1 MNKLSF
7 LLIDDDQV
15 FNFIHKK
22 QIMRSKIEKDIVD
35 YTSPFKALDYLKNIS
50 FDQLPDVILLDINMP
65 ELNGFEFVE
74 RLIKERHEIEDK
86 LNIFVVTSSLNPTDY
101 QKAKKFDCIKGFYD
115 KPIDFEKVM
124 STVNWITN

>member
-101 QKAKKFDCIKGFYD
+101 QQAKKFDCIKGFYD